1 MVCGRIQKLVESL
14 SFTLAAD
21 VLSLS
26 YVQERGSGYGLCV
39 AALVQPGG
47 KRALIRQHGTGE

>member
-1 MVCGRIQKLVESL
+1 MQLRWFVESL

-26 YVQERGSGYGLCV
+26 YVQERGSGYRLCV

-47 KRALIRQHGTGE
+47 KRTLIR